1 MHSGNSKIEKKSSFI
16 LACAGVGKRMQLEY
30 PKQFFEYQGKPLF
43 LSPLLCA
50 EQSEYVQEIIIV
62 SQKEYREYIAK
73 HCREAGI
80 HKLKCVVV
88 GGKERQDSIYAAL
101 QEVGEEM
108 EYVIVQ
114 DAVRPFCKERYLRE
128 TYEVLQEGYVG
139 AVVGVAVKDTIKQI
153 SEEGLVQLTP
163 NRSTLFAAH
172 TPQAFRKAM
181 LQEAYDK
188 AYEDKFLGTDDASLV
203 ERLGYSVKI
212 VKGDDDNIKLTTP
225 EDLKI
230 LNR

>member
-1 MHSGNSKIEKKSSFI
+1 MYSGNFEIKKRSSFI
-16 LACAGVGKRMQLEY
+16 LACAGVGKRMQLDY

-50 EQSEYVQEIIIV
+50 EKSEYVQEIIIA
-62 SQKEYREYIAK
+62 SQEEYVEYIIK
-73 HCREAGI
+73 LCQEEGV

-101 QEVGEEM
+101 KKVGEKM
-108 EYVIVQ
+108 DYVIIQ

-128 TYEVLQEGYVG
+128 AYEVLQEGYAG
-139 AVVGVAVKDTIKQI
+139 AVVGVAVKDTVKQI
-153 SEEGLVQLTP
+153 SEESLVQETL
-163 NRSTLFAAH
+163 NRNILFAAH
-172 TPQAFRKAM
+172 TPQAFPKDILR
-181 LQEAYDK
+181 EAYKK
-188 AYEDKFLGTDDASLV
+188 AYEDKFLGTDDSSLV

-212 VKGDDDNIKLTTP
+212 IKGDYDNIKVTTP
-225 EDLKI
+225 EDLKM